1 MVCPLPR
8 AGLHHLAVVHHRVPA
23 DLRHVLVRVP
33 QVHPRGSGRQQAAG
47 NHSVTMRTQHSVLHA
62 QSAACC
68 ACVAC
73 CTLCTL
79 HVACCCALHVALR
92 STQSINTSP
101 LVSHFGETLDGAATI
116 RGFALE
122 EQFKTHNRKCT
133 DFAHRPLYAS
143 QVRDAHIV
151 PGLAIDSIVVGP
163 HRAGTRWGCRSVLGG
178 GWTCG
183 SRRSTP

>member
-1 MVCPLPR
+1 MCIISPLFIIVFLPIFVMYSYAYRKYIPAARDANRLQVTIRLQFERNTVCCM
-8 AGLHHLAVVHHRVPA
+8 
-23 DLRHVLVRVP
+23 LRMSH
-33 QVHPRGSGRQQAAG
+33 
-47 NHSVTMRTQHSVLHA
+47 
-62 QSAACC
+62 
-68 ACVAC
+68 VAC
-73 CTLCTL
+73 CTLCTP

-163 HRAGTRWGCRSVLGG
+163 HRAGTRWACRSVLGG